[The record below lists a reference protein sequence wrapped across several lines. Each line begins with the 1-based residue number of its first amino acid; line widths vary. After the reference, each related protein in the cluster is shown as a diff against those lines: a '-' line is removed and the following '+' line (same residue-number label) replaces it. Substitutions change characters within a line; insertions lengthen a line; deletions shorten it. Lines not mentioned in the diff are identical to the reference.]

1 MNSQQNCNGCYGA
14 AGQTFA
20 EGWPHRHICSGIP
33 TTQATTP
40 RIVRR
45 FHCGR
50 WAHRGPRRWLCK
62 LGAAARGV
70 ARSHA
75 EPKQHSAR
83 DGICLLRARAHAGRG
98 VPACSG
104 GVVLR
109 AFRAR
114 LLRSACAVRCRAR
127 PVVWAARGAGAR
139 RALRAVRRRA
149 CARCL

>member
-1 MNSQQNCNGCYGA
+1 MNSFNGCLGA
-14 AGQTFA
+14 VQTH
-20 EGWPHRHICSGIP
+20 EGWPHRHRCSGIP
-33 TTQATTP
+33 TTQPTTSS
-40 RIVRR
+40 IVRR
-45 FHCGR
+45 FRCGR
-50 WAHRGPRRWLCK
+50 RAHRGPRRWLCK
-62 LGAAARGV
+62 LGAARGV
-70 ARSHA
+70 AHSHA

-127 PVVWAARGAGAR
+127 AVVWAARGAGAR
-139 RALRAVRRRA
+139 LALRAVRRRA